1 MVTMMIEILD
11 SPDHVAAFRVVGT
24 LKTDD
29 YERMIP
35 QIEQRL
41 GEHEQIG
48 VLVDMTALEDMT
60 AGALRT
66 DIKYGLEK
74 LEELHR
80 FRRAGVISDKQWVDA
95 AMTMARTFFP
105 QIETRVF
112 TPDEKEEAM
121 QWVADF
127 R

>member
-11 SPDHVAAFRVVGT
+11 SPDHVAAFRVAGT

-80 FRRAGVISDKQWVDA
+80 SGAPALSATSNGWMRR
-95 AMTMARTFFP
+95 
-105 QIETRVF
+105 
-112 TPDEKEEAM
+112 
-121 QWVADF
+121 
-127 R
+127 